1 MDTPA
6 GLPLD
11 TTLAFDLHKQSA
23 ILGWCIRD
31 KLFCAQCVHAVKPE
45 WFSSPNVAKL
55 YEGIVQLYAELGRG
69 PSAQELKGY
78 RPFSQ
83 LEAPRQQKI
92 VEALAEALKR
102 TEVYG
107 LDLLRKEMTAWM
119 HAVIFYQAMN
129 KAQVLYNAKKVE
141 EAWQVAEQA
150 TLMKITGTF
159 EDGINHGFLPA
170 EERLKGE
177 KAERLVQGERLLSY
191 GVKFLDDALLGI
203 MMNDLI
209 VIGAKL
215 GAGKT
220 QLATAIALSVARGG
234 NPAHYFALE
243 AEDKEIERRIKF
255 GRLYDRY
262 CKAGNSARLRYSD
275 WRVGRLEKTFAPFEK
290 EVEEEMGGLV
300 KNLHTLYR
308 TAGDF
313 NLKALERQLMQ
324 VVGKTRLIVID
335 HLHYI
340 DTEDKEENVA
350 YKATMKIIRDIVLR
364 FGVPVVVIAHLRKNQ
379 SYRTAPLVNSYEDFH
394 GTSDVPKIATTAIM
408 LGPADDVVPDASYLW
423 PTYMNVVKSRME
435 GGVKRYT
442 ALLNFDAR
450 SGLYQPQYDL
460 GRLNAARDE
469 WEALPPDKL
478 PPWADIK
485 PFLTTHKL

>member
-1 MDTPA
+1 METPT

-11 TTLAFDLHKQSA
+11 TSLAFDLHKQSA
-23 ILGWCIRD
+23 ILGWCVRD
-31 KLFCAQCVHAVKPE
+31 KVFCAQCVHAVKAE
-45 WFSSPNVAKL
+45 WFSSPNTTKL
-55 YEGIVQLYAELGRG
+55 YAAIVQLYSELGRG
-69 PSAQELKGY
+69 PSAQELKSY

-83 LEAPRQQKI
+83 EELPRQQKI
-92 VEALAEALKR
+92 IEALAEALKK

-107 LDLLRKEMTAWM
+107 VDLLRKEMTAWM

-141 EAWQVAEQA
+141 EAWAAVEQA

-159 EDGINHGFLPA
+159 EDGINNGFMA
-170 EERLKGE
+170 AADRLKDE
-177 KAERLVQGERLLSY
+177 TAERLIQGERLLSY

-220 QLATAIALSVARGG
+220 QLATAIALSVARSGQ
-234 NPAHYFALE
+234 PVHYFALE

-255 GRLYDRY
+255 GRLYERY

-275 WRVGRLEKTFAPFEK
+275 WRIGRLEKTFAPFEQA
-290 EVEEEMGGLV
+290 VEEEMGGLV

-308 TAGDF
+308 TSGDF
-313 NLKALERQLMQ
+313 TLQALERHLMQ
-324 VVGKTRLIVID
+324 VVGKTKLIVID

-340 DTEDKEENVA
+340 DTEDKEENVG

-364 FGVPVVVIAHLRKNQ
+364 FGVPIVVIAHLRKNQ
-379 SYRTAPLVNSYEDFH
+379 SYRTTPLVNSYEDFH
-394 GTSDVPKIATTAIM
+394 GTSDVPKIATTCIM
-408 LGPADDVVPDASYLW
+408 LGPAHDVIPDASYLW
-423 PTYMNVVKSRME
+423 PTYMNIVKSRME
-435 GGVKRYT
+435 GGVKYFT
-442 ALLNFDAR
+442 ALMNFDAR

-460 GRLNAARDE
+460 GRLNAGRDE
-469 WEALPPDKL
+469 WDALPPDKL
-478 PPWADIK
+478 PPWAEA
-485 PFLTTHKL
+485 PQVTTKHKL